1 MSLSVQNLTIKSKQA
16 TLVGNMSFDVEN
28 GNILSIMGPS
38 GCGKSTLLSAIAGHL
53 SPEFKCEGD
62 IQVSQKSV
70 LTLPAE
76 KRAIGILFQDDL
88 LFPHLSVWQNLA
100 FGLPDTMTAP
110 EKKSRALATLEEIEL
125 GDIAY
130 KAPDQISG
138 GQRAR
143 ISLMRTLLSHPTVI
157 LLDEPFS
164 KLDKPL
170 RKSFRAFV
178 FKQIKN
184 RNIAAVMVTHDE
196 DDVPPEST
204 LLNWPMASNEPSTH
218 ELTQQEKDTD
228 SLQSEHKHA

>member
-1 MSLSVQNLTIKSKQA
+1 MSLSVQNLTIKSKQS
-16 TLVGNMSFDVEN
+16 TLLQAMSFDVEN

-38 GCGKSTLLSAIAGHL
+38 GCGKSTLLSAVAGHL
-53 SPEFKCEGD
+53 SPEFSCQGD
-62 IQVSQKSV
+62 IRVNDKSI
-70 LTLPAE
+70 LALPAE
-76 KRAIGILFQDDL
+76 KRAVGILFQDDL

-100 FGLPDTMTAP
+100 FGLPDTMSAT
-110 EKKSRALATLEEIEL
+110 EKKERALATLEEIEL

-143 ISLMRTLLSHPTVI
+143 ISLMRTLLSHPKVI

-196 DDVPPEST
+196 DDVPEEST
-204 LLNWPMASNEPSTH
+204 LLNWPVAPENAPSTSSPRVGFLRP
-218 ELTQQEKDTD
+218 EQ
-228 SLQSEHKHA
+228 KHA

>member
-1 MSLSVQNLTIKSKQA
+1 MSLSVQNLTIKSNQA
-16 TLVGNMSFDVEN
+16 TLVDGMSFLIEKGDV
-28 GNILSIMGPS
+28 LSIMGPS

-53 SPEFKCEGD
+53 APEFSCDGD
-62 IQVSQKSV
+62 ILVNGQNIQS
-70 LTLPAE
+70 LPAE
-76 KRAIGILFQDDL
+76 KRAVGILFQDDL
-88 LFPHLSVWQNLA
+88 LFPHLNVWQNLA
-100 FGLPDTMTAP
+100 FGLPDTMSAT
-110 EKKSRALATLEEIEL
+110 EKKERALATLQEIEL
-125 GDIAY
+125 ADIAF

-143 ISLMRTLLSHPTVI
+143 ISLMRTLLSHPKVI

-196 DDVPPEST
+196 DDVPMEST
-204 LLNWPMASNEPSTH
+204 LLHWPNKERKTTSKVGFMNTEQNNA
-218 ELTQQEKDTD
+218 
-228 SLQSEHKHA
+228 

>member
-16 TLVGNMSFDVEN
+16 TLLTNMSFEVEN
-28 GNILSIMGPS
+28 GNILSVMGPS

-53 SPEFKCEGD
+53 SPEFECEGD
-62 IQVSQKSV
+62 IQVSHKSV

-76 KRAIGILFQDDL
+76 KRAVGILFQDDL

-100 FGLPDTMTAP
+100 FGLPSTMSAP
-110 EKKSRALATLEEIEL
+110 EKKARSLATLEDIEL
-125 GDIAY
+125 ADIAY

-143 ISLMRTLLSHPTVI
+143 ISLMRTLLSHPNVI

-178 FKQIKN
+178 FQQIRN

-196 DDVPPEST
+196 DDVPPESI
-204 LLNWPMASNEPSTH
+204 LLNWPIASNELSTD
-218 ELTQQEKDTD
+218 ER
-228 SLQSEHKHA
+228 QSEQKHA

>member
-1 MSLSVQNLTIKSKQA
+1 MSLSVQNLTIKSNQV
-16 TLVGNMSFDVEN
+16 TLLRNMSFRVEK
-28 GNILSIMGPS
+28 GHVLSVMGPS

-53 SPEFKCEGD
+53 SPEFCCEGS
-62 IQVSQKSV
+62 IQVNNQSIHS
-70 LTLPAE
+70 LPAE
-76 KRAIGILFQDDL
+76 KREVGILFQDDL
-88 LFPHLSVWQNLA
+88 LFPHLNVWQNLA
-100 FGLPDTMTAP
+100 FGLPDTMSAS
-110 EKKSRALATLEEIEL
+110 EKKERALATLAEIEL
-125 GDIAY
+125 KDIAF

-143 ISLMRTLLSHPTVI
+143 ISLMRTLLSHPKVI

-196 DDVPPEST
+196 DDVPVEST
-204 LLNWPMASNEPSTH
+204 LFHWPDAESEINTMGGTI
-218 ELTQQEKDTD
+218 TTEKNN
-228 SLQSEHKHA
+228 A